1 MSFKFNFTK
10 EQLKKIFPANKA
22 TDALYESLAK
32 ILPKYEIDTVE
43 RVAGFLAQCGHES
56 GGFTIF
62 KENLNYRAETLVK
75 VFPKY
80 FKSLSEAQ
88 SFEKQPEKIANR
100 VYGGRMGNGPEASGE
115 GFKFRGRGYIQLT
128 GKDNYTAFSK
138 SVNKTIDEAVAYL
151 ETTDGAIES
160 ACWYWN
166 SRNLNAT
173 CDAKDIVAMTK
184 KINGGTIGLED
195 RKAHFTHALEVLGH
209 G

>member
-1 MSFKFNFTK
+1 M
-10 EQLKKIFPANKA
+10 
-22 TDALYESLAK
+22 
-32 ILPKYEIDTVE
+32 
-43 RVAGFLAQCGHES
+43 
-56 GGFTIF
+56 
-62 KENLNYRAETLVK
+62 
-75 VFPKY
+75 FPKY